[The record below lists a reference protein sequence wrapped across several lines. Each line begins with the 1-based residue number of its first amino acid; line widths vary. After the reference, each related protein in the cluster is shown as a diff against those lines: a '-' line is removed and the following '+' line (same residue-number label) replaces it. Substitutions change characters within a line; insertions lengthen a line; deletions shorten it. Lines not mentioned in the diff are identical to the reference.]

1 MKNSKIKIPR
11 PQIREFCACI
21 FYRLSHSVLGG
32 KRQKCAAF
40 CPLSFCRKSLTGS
53 WRGPRGVATRPPP
66 SCESGP
72 AVEPGGP
79 PGSAAGGKSDGDG
92 SGMSGFQLRR
102 APELNFSSV
111 KFRDIIVTRFHNQR
125 PNKKLLQVQIQPD
138 LNLIQVQSETKSQT
152 AISAI

>member
-1 MKNSKIKIPR
+1 MKIIW

-21 FYRLSHSVLGG
+21 FYRLSYSVL
-32 KRQKCAAF
+32 RLSWSKCATF
-40 CPLSFCRKSLTGS
+40 CPLSFCRKGLTGLR
-53 WRGPRGVATRPPP
+53 RGSRGVATRPPP

-102 APELNFSSV
+102 SPELEFSNV

>member
-1 MKNSKIKIPR
+1 MKIFW

-32 KRQKCAAF
+32 KWWKCAAF
-40 CPLSFCRKSLTGS
+40 CPLSFCRKGLTGS

-72 AVEPGGP
+72 AVEPGGS

-92 SGMSGFQLRR
+92 SGMSGFQLRH
-102 APELNFSSV
+102 APELDFSSV
-111 KFRDIIVTRFHNQR
+111 KFRDIIATRLHNQK
-125 PNKKLLQVQIQPD
+125 PNLSLIKKLLQVQFQPD